1 MFKQSFL
8 LGIASIGSFTGLL
21 FGGWNYL
28 LTILLACVIL
38 DYITG
43 LLSSIVHKEF
53 NSRIGYRGIA
63 QKILIFILVAVAN
76 FMDVLL
82 WDENFI
88 RNTTILF
95 YTLNEI
101 ISITDNAK
109 RVGLPVPQIIINAIH
124 ALQNRLKK

>member
-21 FGGWNYL
+21 FGGWDYL

-43 LLSSIVHKEF
+43 LLSAIVHKKF

-109 RVGLPVPQIIINAIH
+109 RVGLPVPQIIINAIQ
-124 ALQNRLKK
+124 ALQNRFKK